1 MMLKLDALPSDRMN
15 LTYIYLPLLKS
26 SKTKADCGFVFFCN
40 HKVMH
45 DLMGAKDRYICQHC
59 ISWCSLFLMNWSAWR
74 NMYTS
79 RDDQIMIPLTGFDFA
94 SFHFIV
100 NLFAPKY
107 NEYTPVVG
115 WDGFILCKVS
125 LTQGRPRLMNPAD
138 CLGLV
143 LAWSRTQGSMMVI
156 QWFLWLGISSLHRE
170 FLLKCSRLT
179 LLPR

>member
-1 MMLKLDALPSDRMN
+1 
-15 LTYIYLPLLKS
+15 
-26 SKTKADCGFVFFCN
+26 
-40 HKVMH
+40 
-45 DLMGAKDRYICQHC
+45 
-59 ISWCSLFLMNWSAWR
+59 
-74 NMYTS
+74 MYTS
-79 RDDQIMIPLTGFDFA
+79 RDDQAMIPLTRFDFA

-138 CLGLV
+138 CLVLVLV

-156 QWFLWLGISSLHRE
+156 QFIFGLRMIPVAKYLQYAQRVFVKVLKANSLSKIPLPKHDKLEEYRSVIEARPPILNNAVSCHSLITKALPLWQA
-170 FLLKCSRLT
+170 
-179 LLPR
+179 